1 MNLNSKNIFLALA
14 ALLIVIGLVKP
25 DLSKLGIF
33 PNSPS
38 TIDVMEIVAPAD
50 KDVKKEAEDVV
61 DLLKSANVPKTDLK
75 KLRDLSLDLE
85 RLVELDGDDLVIKNT
100 EEIRQANA
108 LAGTMLRLD
117 IKGKY
122 PNLAKEATEVIVA
135 SIGDDNINL
144 SPELRTKAADGFN
157 ALAWAYNEASK

>member
-1 MNLNSKNIFLALA
+1 MNLNSKNTLLALA
-14 ALLIVIGLVKP
+14 GLLIVIGLVKP
-25 DLSKLGIF
+25 DLSRLGIS
-33 PNSPS
+33 PGRPS
-38 TIDVMEIVAPAD
+38 TIDVMELLAPAD
-50 KDVKKEAEDVV
+50 KNVKKEAEDVV
-61 DLLKSANVPKTDLK
+61 DLLKSANAPKADLK
-75 KLRDLSLDLE
+75 KLRDLSLDLG

-108 LAGTMLRLD
+108 LAGPMLRLD

-122 PNLAKEATEVIVA
+122 PNLAKEAKEVIVA

-144 SPELRTKAADGFN
+144 SPELRTKAVDGFN